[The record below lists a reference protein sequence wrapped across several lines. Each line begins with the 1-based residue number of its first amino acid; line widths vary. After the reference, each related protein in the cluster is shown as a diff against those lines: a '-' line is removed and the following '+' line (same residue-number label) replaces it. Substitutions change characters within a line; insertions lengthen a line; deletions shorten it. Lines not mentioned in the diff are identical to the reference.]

1 MNLKVIFDLPYA
13 CHNWLLE
20 ELTGG
25 NNALVRIYSKY
36 IKFVNNLHKNK
47 RQSIKSLLRIVQ
59 DNVKSTTGGN
69 LRKIF
74 LDTGI
79 KVVPGVTSKFQM
91 RDHQVYKTPEGE
103 EWRLP
108 MLVSL
113 LEIREENWEILYDDE
128 EENESAP
135 GENDVKDMIDEV
147 CTG

>member
-1 MNLKVIFDLPYA
+1 
-13 CHNWLLE
+13 
-20 ELTGG
+20 
-25 NNALVRIYSKY
+25 
-36 IKFVNNLHKNK
+36 
-47 RQSIKSLLRIVQ
+47 
-59 DNVKSTTGGN
+59 
-69 LRKIF
+69 
-74 LDTGI
+74 
-79 KVVPGVTSKFQM
+79 M

-135 GENDVKDMIDEV
+135 GVNDVKDMIDEV